1 MGVVLHAFK
10 PVYRLFIP
18 IFVLALLLFPNGKA
32 DAHTNTIGYSDIT
45 VKAATVYY
53 DLYLDPQEIGQWM
66 DVRQGGVFVIDPSAE
81 PLKEG
86 EVRWSEDDLRTL
98 VAENL
103 TVKSGDRQAKPS
115 IGKVTIEERNGMATA
130 HLPLTYTFPEN
141 VEELH
146 ISYRFFYDDM
156 DELHQNITKIQ
167 TETGE
172 IETVFHQTNQ
182 TASYLL
188 DTTGG
193 EGGALQTSITVPNWL
208 ATFADY
214 VWLGMEHIW
223 TGYDHLLF
231 VLALILL
238 KLPLRK
244 YLIILTAFTAGHS
257 ITIALAS
264 LGVVSLSPSIVE
276 PLIALS
282 IAYVAIE
289 NLWLKRIEWRWIVA
303 LGFGLIHGFGFA
315 EILKE
320 SLGDSFTLPL
330 ISFNLGVE
338 IGQIAVLAVVL
349 PLLYYA
355 GRTKWYR
362 KAAYG
367 MSVLITLVGLYW
379 FAERVWFS

>member
-1 MGVVLHAFK
+1 MRVMPDTRK
-10 PVYRLFIP
+10 PVYKP
-18 IFVLALLLFPNGKA
+18 IIALVILILLGLPAGRA
-32 DAHTNTIGYSDIT
+32 DAHTNTIGFSDIT
-45 VKAATVYY
+45 VKAATVQY
-53 DLYLDPQEIGQWM
+53 DLYLDPKEVSQWM
-66 DVRQGGVFVIDPSAE
+66 DARSSGVFVIDPSAA

-86 EVRWSEDDLRTL
+86 EVRWAEEDLHTL

-103 TVKSGDRQAKPS
+103 TVSDGVKPAEAS
-115 IGKVTIEERNGMATA
+115 LGKVTIEERNGMPAA
-130 HLPLTYTFPEN
+130 HLPLTYAFPEK
-141 VEELH
+141 VQKLH

-156 DELHQNITKIQ
+156 DALHQNIAKIQ

-172 IETVFHQTNQ
+172 VETVFHQTNQ
-182 TASYLL
+182 TASYVLNAG
-188 DTTGG
+188 GG
-193 EGGALQTSITVPNWL
+193 ESLQTSVTVPNWL

-238 KLPLRK
+238 KLPIRK
-244 YLIILTAFTAGHS
+244 YLIILTAFTVGHS

-264 LGVVSLSPSIVE
+264 LGIVSLSPSIVE

-289 NLWLKRIEWRWIVA
+289 NLWLKRIEWRWMVA

-320 SLGDSFTLPL
+320 TLGDSYTLPL
-330 ISFNLGVE
+330 LSFNLGVE
-338 IGQIAVLAVVL
+338 LGQIAVLAVVL

-355 GRTKWYR
+355 GRAKWYR

-367 MSVLITLVGLYW
+367 LSMVITLVGLYW